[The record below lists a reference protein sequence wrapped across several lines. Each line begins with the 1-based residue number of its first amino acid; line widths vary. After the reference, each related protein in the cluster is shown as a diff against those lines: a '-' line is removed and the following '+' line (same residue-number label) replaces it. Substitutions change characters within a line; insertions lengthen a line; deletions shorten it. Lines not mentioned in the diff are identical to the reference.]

1 MENTTN
7 FNKKLQTKFGFPVAI
22 FNYVYQHYDVK
33 LIVHCLACGSAQLY
47 NLKKQITEAKK
58 KYSMRQLASFV
69 LEFNAAHGL
78 VDFNDPALN
87 MPIPFIDE
95 AGRIHLA
102 QSKLKEMEK
111 VARNEARKLTDE
123 AYKEL
128 KELTD
133 SYKKVQANHTKNWLA
148 LKKKIE
154 SYVEVIKMKNSNLNE
169 VGDIKG
175 LPEVPKAPTA
185 QFTKPSPEACEAI
198 NEHLKKEAPKPETP
212 TPAPTPEPAP
222 LTPKKEGKLIKYKLN
237 RNDAARIVKKLAE
250 GIKDDP
256 YKNEFF
262 LTFVQEAN

>member
-1 MENTTN
+1 MENMVN
-7 FNKKLQTKFGFPVAI
+7 FNKKLQSKFGFPVAI
-22 FNYVYQHYDVK
+22 FNYAYQRCPDIK
-33 LIVHCLACGSAQLY
+33 FLVHCLACGSAQLY
-47 NLKKQITEAKK
+47 QLKKQITKAKK
-58 KYSMRQLASFV
+58 NYSMRQLASFV

-102 QSKLKEMEK
+102 QSKLREMEK
-111 VARNEARKLTDE
+111 VARKEARKLTDE

-133 SYKKVQANHTKNWLA
+133 SYKKAQANHTKNWLA
-148 LKKKIE
+148 LKNKIE
-154 SYVEVIKMKNSNLNE
+154 SYVKVIKMKNTNLNE

-175 LPEVPKAPTA
+175 LPEMQKAPA
-185 QFTKPSPEACEAI
+185 PEAP
-198 NEHLKKEAPKPETP
+198 KPEAPKPETP

>member
-1 MENTTN
+1 MENMVN
-7 FNKKLQTKFGFPVAI
+7 FNKKLQSKFGFPVAI
-22 FNYVYQHYDVK
+22 FNYAYQRCPDIK
-33 LIVHCLACGSAQLY
+33 FLVHCLACGSAQLY
-47 NLKKQITEAKK
+47 QLKKQITEAKK
-58 KYSMRQLASFV
+58 KYSMHQLASFV

-78 VDFNDPALN
+78 VDLNDPALR

-95 AGRIHLA
+95 AGHIKLA
-102 QSKLKEMEK
+102 QPKLKEMEK
-111 VARNEARKLTDE
+111 KARKEARKLTDE

-133 SYKKVQANHTKNWLA
+133 SYKKAQANHTKNWLA
-148 LKKKIE
+148 LKKKIDG
-154 SYVEVIKMKNSNLNE
+154 YVEVINMKNSNLNE

-175 LPEVPKAPTA
+175 LPEVQTAPV
-185 QFTKPSPEACEAI
+185 PEAP
-198 NEHLKKEAPKPETP
+198 KPEAPKPETP